1 MTTWTR
7 LAGEQRLAASPIWI
21 RLRDAFTGRPPSGP
35 LSVALERRTGA
46 TWAPFEYRHRLSSA
60 GDLAFL
66 NLGRSHDPAA
76 VGSFDVRV
84 TVGCPGMI
92 AEAANGDPAVT
103 TTVHAWAPDA
113 PATPA
118 GPVVLSFYPSPAYA
132 YPAGLPLLAGRVVDA
147 DDAPVSRARVS
158 STVTVMGTDLTE
170 EVRTDV
176 DGYFRLPLRW
186 SAGATDV
193 KAAHLGRTAV
203 TTISVPADL
212 STTQQLTLP

>member
-1 MTTWTR
+1 MRSWPPLIVERRTV
-7 LAGEQRLAASPIWI
+7 ASPIWI
-21 RLRDAFTGRPPSGP
+21 RLRDAFTGAPPRGP
-35 LSVALERRTGA
+35 LSVTLERRVDA
-46 TWAPFEYRHRLSSA
+46 TWTPFEHRHQLSPS
-60 GDLAFL
+60 GDLAFV
-66 NLGRSHDPAA
+66 NLGRSHDPAT
-76 VGSFDVRV
+76 VGSFDVRI

-113 PATPA
+113 PAAPA
-118 GPVVLSFYPSPAYA
+118 QPVVLSFFPSPAYA
-132 YPAGLPLLAGRVVDA
+132 YPAGLPLLAGRVIDA
-147 DDAPVSRARVS
+147 DDAPVYRARVS